1 MYTLHLVFLTLHLG
15 GAVKFLSSRI
25 LFLDG
30 LALVAMYM
38 LFFSPDLPKGMHLGL
53 LGNAIVLIAAWVAL
67 YLWMRVRKVAD
78 DHRSLGEQLA
88 GISLFFTTA
97 LGAFFFWKLSLLG
110 WQASLDDHHTRAIGR
125 NVVMM
130 LIGFQIVRTII
141 TKQHAALL
149 GSGGEAMEDE
159 RDTAIAAR
167 ASAHS
172 LIALY
177 ILIIAVIVH
186 LAFGPHVN
194 ATYATPINI
203 AHWLIGTL
211 ILANV
216 VEYGSATW
224 QYRRATVG

>member
-1 MYTLHLVFLTLHLG
+1 MKL
-15 GAVKFLSSRI
+15 LSSRV

-38 LFFSPDLPKGMHLGL
+38 LFSPPDLPKDMHLGL
-53 LGNAIVLIAAWVAL
+53 FGNAIILIAVWVAL
-67 YLWMRVRKVAD
+67 YFWMRVRKIAD
-78 DHRSLGEQLA
+78 DNRSLGEQLA
-88 GISLFFTTA
+88 GISLFFTA
-97 LGAFFFWKLSLLG
+97 AVGAFFFWKLSLLG
-110 WQASLDDHHTRAIGR
+110 WQTSLDDHHTRAIGR

-130 LIGFQIVRTII
+130 LIGFMIVREII
-141 TKQHAALL
+141 SRQHAALL

-172 LIALY
+172 LYALY
-177 ILIIAVIVH
+177 ILIITVIVQ
-186 LAFGPHVN
+186 LAFGGHVD
-194 ATYATPINI
+194 ASYATPINI
-203 AHWLIGTL
+203 AHWLIGVL

-224 QYRRATVG
+224 QYHRAAAG